1 MSEAYAMTATMRFSP
16 SLWTTLKED
25 LACVFQRDPAARS
38 RLEVVMT
45 YPGVHALFIHRLAHR
60 LWKTDWR
67 FSARLLS
74 FFGRTLTNVDIHPG
88 ASIGRRLFID
98 HGAGVVIGETAEIG
112 DDVTLYHGV
121 TLGGTS
127 WNKGRRHPTLGSNV
141 VVGAGAKILGPIT
154 VGERVRV
161 GANSVVVKDVAADR
175 TVVGVPGRIVDSF
188 AGGGP
193 RPHQEHV
200 GGINL
205 DHNLLPDPVA
215 KSIACL
221 IERIDMLERDLAD
234 LRHEPPPSEH
244 VGQCRTC
251 SAGDLCCEHES
262 MQRELN

>member
-1 MSEAYAMTATMRFSP
+1 MSEAYAMTAAMPRAP
-16 SLWTTLKED
+16 SLWSMLKED
-25 LACVFQRDPAARS
+25 LDCVFQRDPAARS
-38 RLEVVMT
+38 KVEVVMT
-45 YPGVHALFIHRLAHR
+45 YPGVHALLVHRLAHR
-60 LWKTDWR
+60 LWQSGWR

-74 FFGRTLTNVDIHPG
+74 SLGRTLTNVDIHPG
-88 ASIGRRLFID
+88 ATIGRRFFID
-98 HGAGVVIGETAEIG
+98 HGAGVVIGETSEVG

-127 WNKGRRHPTLGSNV
+127 WNKGRRHPALGDGV
-141 VVGAGAKILGPIT
+141 VVGAGAKILGPIA
-154 VGERVRV
+154 VGARVRV
-161 GANSVVVKDVAADR
+161 GANSVVVKDVPADR

-188 AGGGP
+188 AGSGP
-193 RPHQEHV
+193 GTPPDHL

-221 IERIDMLERDLAD
+221 IERIEMLEKDLAE

-244 VGQCRTC
+244 SGKCRTC

-262 MQRELN
+262 MH